1 MIKLKCL
8 SSSSLKLVALL
19 AMVIDHCGLVLYYW
33 LAHFRGYPEAVYTA
47 MRCVGRI
54 SFPIYCFL
62 LAEGFVHTKNVKK
75 YALTVLTFAFVSEMP
90 FDYMLRYTPFTL
102 ECQNVMF
109 TLFFGI
115 CAMYCAKMVKA
126 GKYIFLPLTAVPLL
140 LAHFGNTDY
149 GAWGVCLILLFY
161 LLREYPLFMGGGAAV
176 ILFAKHTAS
185 IFAVL
190 PIMMYNG
197 ERGKIRLKYFF
208 YAFYPVHIIILCII
222 RYFIFGF

>member
-1 MIKLKCL
+1 
-8 SSSSLKLVALL
+8 
-19 AMVIDHCGLVLYYW
+19 
-33 LAHFRGYPEAVYTA
+33 
-47 MRCVGRI
+47 
-54 SFPIYCFL
+54 
-62 LAEGFVHTKNVKK
+62 
-75 YALTVLTFAFVSEMP
+75 
-90 FDYMLRYTPFTL
+90 MLRYTPFTL

-109 TLFFGI
+109 TLFLGI

-149 GAWGVCLILLFY
+149 GAWGVCLVLLFY

-185 IFAVL
+185 TFAVL
-190 PIMMYNG
+190 PITMYSG

>member
-1 MIKLKCL
+1 MKNLKCL
-8 SSSSLKLVALL
+8 SGTSLKLIALL
-19 AMVIDHCGLVLYYW
+19 TMVIDHCGLVLYYW
-33 LAHFRGYPEAVYTA
+33 AYSFHGYPEAVYTA
-47 MRCVGRI
+47 MRYVGRI

-62 LAEGFVHTKNVKK
+62 LAEGFVHTKSVKK
-75 YALTVLTFAFVSEMP
+75 YALTVLTFAFVSEVP
-90 FDYMLRYTPFTL
+90 FDIMLRYTPFTL

-126 GKYIFLPLTAVPLL
+126 GKYIYLPLTAVPFL

-149 GAWGVCLILLFY
+149 GAWGVCVVLLFY
-161 LLREYPLFMGGGAAV
+161 LLREYPLAKAGFMAAV
-176 ILFAKHTAS
+176 LFIKHIAS
-185 IFAVL
+185 AFAVL

-197 ERGKIRLKYFF
+197 QRGKIMFKYFF

-222 RYFIFGF
+222 RYIIFGF

>member
-1 MIKLKCL
+1 MKFKCL
-8 SSSSLKLVALL
+8 SSSSLKFIALL
-19 AMVIDHCGLVLYYW
+19 TMVIDHCGLVLYYW
-33 LAHFRGYPEAVYTA
+33 LAHFHNYPEALYTA
-47 MRCVGRI
+47 MRYIGRI

-62 LAEGFVHTKNVKK
+62 LAEGFVHTKSVKR
-75 YALTVLTFAFVSEMP
+75 YALSVLAFAFISEMP

-109 TLFFGI
+109 TLFLGI

-126 GKYIFLPLTAVPLL
+126 GKYIYLPLGIIPLL

-161 LLREYPLFMGGGAAV
+161 LLREYPFFMGGATAA
-176 ILFAKHTAS
+176 ILFTKHIAS
-185 IFAVL
+185 AFAIL

-197 ERGKIRLKYFF
+197 QRGKIRLKYFF

>member
-1 MIKLKCL
+1 MTNFKCL
-8 SSSSLKLVALL
+8 SRFALKVIALL

-33 LAHFRGYPEAVYTA
+33 LAHFHQYPEELYTA
-47 MRCVGRI
+47 MRYIGRI

-75 YALTVLTFAFVSEMP
+75 YASRVLLFAFASEIP
-90 FDYMLRYTPFTL
+90 FDYMLKYKPFTL

-109 TLFFGI
+109 TLFLGI
-115 CAMYCAKMVKA
+115 CAMYFAKMVKD
-126 GKYIFLPLTAVPLL
+126 GKYIFLPLTAVPFL

-161 LLREYPLFMGGGAAV
+161 LLRSSSALMYTGVSAVLFV
-176 ILFAKHTAS
+176 KHTAS
-185 IFAVL
+185 TFAIL

-197 ERGKIRLKYFF
+197 QRGKLRLKYFF

-222 RYFIFGF
+222 RYFVFGF